1 MFLRLTSSL
10 KKEMIIIAEIDTIIV
25 ISLTN
30 LYFDMKTSINTVDK
44 NNKPKAVLSPV
55 T

>member
-1 MFLRLTSSL
+1 
-10 KKEMIIIAEIDTIIV
+10 MIIIAEIEKIIV

-30 LYFDMKTSINTVDK
+30 LYFDIKININTVDK